1 MDPMEGAVRRGEVL
15 TLVQRSVRR
24 RDYALRRGDRDVGG
38 LRFPPGRRAV
48 AQAEAEGTG
57 SLALTASRGGVEVRG
72 GAGGGVIVASVER
85 TGRGGARLIRTGG
98 STTTGWRRTGW
109 HRWAIRSGDGDLLG
123 FTVVQGLL
131 RSSVRVTAHQDLPE
145 PDGMLFCLIG
155 GFLALR
161 ELQAEVDGSAS
172 VGGIVAS
179 GAG

>member
-1 MDPMEGAVRRGEVL
+1 VDPREGAVRRGEVL
-15 TLVQRSVRR
+15 ALVQRSVRR

-38 LRFPPGRRAV
+38 LWFPLGRRAA
-48 AQAEAEGTG
+48 AQAEVEGTG

-72 GAGGGVIVASVER
+72 GAGGGGVVASVER
-85 TGRGGARLIRTGG
+85 AGRGARLIRTGG
-98 STTTGWRRTGW
+98 STTSAWHRTGW

-123 FTVVQGLL
+123 FTAVQGLL
-131 RSSVRVTAHQDLPE
+131 RSSVRITAHQDLPE
-145 PDGMLFCLIG
+145 PDGTLLCLIG

-172 VGGIVAS
+172 VGGIVAT

>member
-1 MDPMEGAVRRGEVL
+1 MDPREGAVRCGEVL

-38 LRFPPGRRAV
+38 LRFPPGQRAV

-72 GAGGGVIVASVER
+72 GAGGGVLVASVER
-85 TGRGGARLIRTGG
+85 AGRGARRIRTGG
-98 STTTGWRRTGW
+98 SATTGWHRTGW

-131 RSSVRVTAHQDLPE
+131 RSSVQVTAHQDLPE
-145 PDGMLFCLIG
+145 PDGMLLCLIG